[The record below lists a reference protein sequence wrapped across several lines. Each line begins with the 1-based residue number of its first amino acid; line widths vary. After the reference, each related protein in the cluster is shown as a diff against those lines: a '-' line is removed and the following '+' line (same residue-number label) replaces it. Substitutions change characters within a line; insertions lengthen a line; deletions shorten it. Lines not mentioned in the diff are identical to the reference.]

1 MQIVG
6 FLLLR
11 LKEELTINSVVEFLV
26 VHNGII
32 TNYKDIKSLLVSI
45 KVKLSKLPVTNPTV
59 FSESVMFE
67 YIYVLYTLN
76 YWADFVN
83 LDLVQMG
90 FGHKFMNTEL
100 QIQIN
105 EIWKKTNKKQKKKTV
120 VDLWKN

>member
-105 EIWKKTNKKQKKKTV
+105 EI
-120 VDLWKN
+120 